1 MDRKKKNEQDG
12 DIESSSDYWSG
23 KKASFFF
30 LIAESVSACEK
41 NKGLESSDSK
51 TEWVEVPLQKC

>member
-12 DIESSSDYWSG
+12 EIESNSDYWSG
-23 KKASFFF
+23 KKASF